1 MHCTISS
8 LPENTSLHHLI
19 NSPVHSP
26 FTHNLQGFTRHSPQ
40 FHSQSP
46 RLHVSFTT
54 VSLTITTAS
63 LAIAGPCFLSRF
75 THHSLTIHSQISLL
89 FRVAISQITI
99 VTSRLL
105 RVASLHK
112 AHSTSSLDPL
122 HFADRNREI
131 ECHCFA
137 LPHSTKLILLCRST
151 ALHSATSPFH
161 ALHFTSPLRG
171 GIGGGFLAPPP
182 KTSDITVVIP
192 RPSLKLTLAVITP
205 AGTVVPFLFKVDKI
219 IKAFFVTLVPQPGA

>member
-1 MHCTISS
+1 MLDLVS
-8 LPENTSLHHLI
+8 LAI
-19 NSPVHSP
+19 HSRAP
-26 FTHNLQGFTRHSPQ
+26 LTHNHQGFTRLSPQ
-40 FHSQSP
+40 FHSQSSRFHAP
-46 RLHVSFTT
+46 FTT
-54 VSLTITTAS
+54 VSLTITTSS
-63 LAIAGPCFLSRF
+63 LAIAEHCSLSRF
-75 THHSLTIHSQISLL
+75 THHSLTIHSQISVL

-171 GIGGGFLAPPP
+171 GIGGGSLAPPP